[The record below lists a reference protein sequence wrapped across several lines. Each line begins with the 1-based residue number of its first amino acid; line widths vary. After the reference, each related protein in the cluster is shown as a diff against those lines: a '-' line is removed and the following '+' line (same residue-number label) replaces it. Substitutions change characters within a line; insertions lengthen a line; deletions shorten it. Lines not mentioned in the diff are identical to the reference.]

1 MKILNLFFFITLS
14 FITSFAI
21 ADNHSETSITEP
33 SEPVS
38 TGPADAIRSALIN
51 LNQLSKSLYT
61 PEKTK
66 EVVENQVVPLFDFDK
81 LAKEV
86 LLFTR
91 VSLSNEELK
100 YFTSRLQ
107 NSILTGMLTKFAQ
120 IRTTSFK
127 FMSAR
132 PSRGGSIIVQLGVF
146 GYASYPMYID
156 LVFHQNDE
164 QKWLIY
170 DVVLNRDSLINYY
183 RKMAI
188 VLLNR
193 YGTYGMLGR
202 I

>member
-1 MKILNLFFFITLS
+1 MKSLNLFFFITLS

-21 ADNHSETSITEP
+21 ADNHSETSITES

-51 LNQLSKSLYT
+51 LNQLSRSLYT

>member
-1 MKILNLFFFITLS
+1 MKSLNLFFFITLS

-21 ADNHSETSITEP
+21 ADNHSETSIIES
-33 SEPVS
+33 SETVS

-51 LNQLSKSLYT
+51 LNQLSRSLYT
-61 PEKTK
+61 PEKTR

>member
-1 MKILNLFFFITLS
+1 MKSLNLFFFITLS
-14 FITSFAI
+14 FITSFVI

-61 PEKTK
+61 PEKTI

>member
-1 MKILNLFFFITLS
+1 MKSLNLFFLITLF

-21 ADNHSETSITEP
+21 ADNHPESSITES

-61 PEKTK
+61 PQKTR

-132 PSRGGSIIVQLGVF
+132 PSRAGSIIVQLGVF

-193 YGTYGMLGR
+193 YGKYGMLGR

>member
-1 MKILNLFFFITLS
+1 MKSLNLFFFITLS

-21 ADNHSETSITEP
+21 ADNHSETSIIES
-33 SEPVS
+33 SETVS

-51 LNQLSKSLYT
+51 LNQLSRSLYT
-61 PEKTK
+61 PEKTR

-86 LLFTR
+86 LMFTR

-120 IRTTSFK
+120 IRTTNFK
-127 FMSAR
+127 FISAR
-132 PSRGGSIIVQLGVF
+132 PSRRGSIIVQLGVF

>member
-1 MKILNLFFFITLS
+1 MKSLNLFFFITLS

-21 ADNHSETSITEP
+21 ADNHSEASITES

>member
-1 MKILNLFFFITLS
+1 MKSLNLFFFITLS

-21 ADNHSETSITEP
+21 ADNHSETSITES

-61 PEKTK
+61 PEKTI

>member
-1 MKILNLFFFITLS
+1 MKSLNLFFFITLS

-21 ADNHSETSITEP
+21 ADNHSETSITES

-91 VSLSNEELK
+91 VSLSNEELR

>member
-1 MKILNLFFFITLS
+1 MKSLNLFFFITLS

-21 ADNHSETSITEP
+21 ADNHSETSITE
-33 SEPVS
+33 SSDPVS

>member
-1 MKILNLFFFITLS
+1 MKSLNLFFFITLS

-21 ADNHSETSITEP
+21 ADNHSETSIIES

-51 LNQLSKSLYT
+51 LNQLSRSLYT
-61 PEKTK
+61 PEKTR

>member
-1 MKILNLFFFITLS
+1 MKSLNLFFFITLS

-61 PEKTK
+61 PEKTI

-132 PSRGGSIIVQLGVF
+132 PSRAGSIIVQLGVF

-193 YGTYGMLGR
+193 YGKYGMLGR

>member
-1 MKILNLFFFITLS
+1 MKSLNLFFFITLS

-193 YGTYGMLGR
+193 YGTFGMLGR

>member
-1 MKILNLFFFITLS
+1 MKSLNLFFFITLS
-14 FITSFAI
+14 FIASFAI

-61 PEKTK
+61 PEKTR
-66 EVVENQVVPLFDFDK
+66 EVVENQVAPLFDFDK

>member
-1 MKILNLFFFITLS
+1 MKSLNLFFFITLS

-21 ADNHSETSITEP
+21 ADNHSETSITES

-146 GYASYPMYID
+146 GYASYPIYID

>member
-1 MKILNLFFFITLS
+1 MKSLNLFFFITLS

-21 ADNHSETSITEP
+21 AVNHSETSIIES
-33 SEPVS
+33 SETVS

-51 LNQLSKSLYT
+51 LNQLSRSLYT
-61 PEKTK
+61 PEKTR

-132 PSRGGSIIVQLGVF
+132 PSRSGSIIVQLGVF

>member
-1 MKILNLFFFITLS
+1 MKSLNLFFFITLS
-14 FITSFAI
+14 FITSFAF
-21 ADNHSETSITEP
+21 ADNHSEASITES

-38 TGPADAIRSALIN
+38 SGPADAIRSALIN

-91 VSLSNEELK
+91 VSLSDEELK

-120 IRTTSFK
+120 IRTTSFNLC
-127 FMSAR
+127 
-132 PSRGGSIIVQLGVF
+132 QLDLLGV
-146 GYASYPMYID
+146 A
-156 LVFHQNDE
+156 Q
-164 QKWLIY
+164 
-170 DVVLNRDSLINYY
+170 
-183 RKMAI
+183 
-188 VLLNR
+188 
-193 YGTYGMLGR
+193 
-202 I
+202 

>member
-1 MKILNLFFFITLS
+1 MKSLNLFFLITLF

-21 ADNHSETSITEP
+21 ADNHPESSITES

-61 PEKTK
+61 PQKTR

>member
-1 MKILNLFFFITLS
+1 MKSLNLFFFITLS

-21 ADNHSETSITEP
+21 ADNHSETSITES

-61 PEKTK
+61 PEKTI

-91 VSLSNEELK
+91 ASLSNEELK

>member
-1 MKILNLFFFITLS
+1 MKSLNLFFFITLS
-14 FITSFAI
+14 FIASFAI
-21 ADNHSETSITEP
+21 ADNHSETSITES

>member
-1 MKILNLFFFITLS
+1 MKSLNLFFFITLS

-21 ADNHSETSITEP
+21 ADNHSETSKTESP
-33 SEPVS
+33 EPVS

-132 PSRGGSIIVQLGVF
+132 PSRAGSIIVQLGVF

-193 YGTYGMLGR
+193 YGKYGMLGR

>member
-1 MKILNLFFFITLS
+1 MKSLNLFFFITLS

-81 LAKEV
+81 LSKEV

>member
-1 MKILNLFFFITLS
+1 MKSLNLFFFITLS

-21 ADNHSETSITEP
+21 ADNSETSITES

>member
-1 MKILNLFFFITLS
+1 MKSLNLFFFITLS
-14 FITSFAI
+14 FLTSFAI
-21 ADNHSETSITEP
+21 ADNHSETSITES

>member
-1 MKILNLFFFITLS
+1 MKSLNLFFFITLS

-21 ADNHSETSITEP
+21 ADNHSETSITES

-91 VSLSNEELK
+91 VPLSNEELK

>member
-1 MKILNLFFFITLS
+1 MKSLNLFFFITLS

-61 PEKTK
+61 PEKTI

>member
-1 MKILNLFFFITLS
+1 MKSLNLFFFITLS

-21 ADNHSETSITEP
+21 ADNHSETSITE
-33 SEPVS
+33 SSVPVS

>member
-1 MKILNLFFFITLS
+1 MKSLNLFFFITLS
-14 FITSFAI
+14 FIASFAI
-21 ADNHSETSITEP
+21 ADNHSETSITES

-61 PEKTK
+61 PEKTR

>member
-1 MKILNLFFFITLS
+1 MKSLNLFFFITLS

-21 ADNHSETSITEP
+21 ADNHSETSITES

-66 EVVENQVVPLFDFDK
+66 EVVDNQVVPLFDFDK
-81 LAKEV
+81 LAREV

>member
-1 MKILNLFFFITLS
+1 MKSLNLFFFITLS

-21 ADNHSETSITEP
+21 ADNHSETSITES

-38 TGPADAIRSALIN
+38 TGPADAIRLALIN

-156 LVFHQNDE
+156 LVFH
-164 QKWLIY
+164 
-170 DVVLNRDSLINYY
+170 
-183 RKMAI
+183 KMM
-188 VLLNR
+188 NKN
-193 YGTYGMLGR
+193 G
-202 I
+202 

>member
-1 MKILNLFFFITLS
+1 MKSLNLFFFITLS
-14 FITSFAI
+14 FIASFAI
-21 ADNHSETSITEP
+21 ADNHSETSITES

-132 PSRGGSIIVQLGVF
+132 PSRGGSIIVQLGVS

>member
-1 MKILNLFFFITLS
+1 MKSLNLFFFISLS

-21 ADNHSETSITEP
+21 ADNHSETSINES

>member
-1 MKILNLFFFITLS
+1 MKSLNLFFFITLS

-21 ADNHSETSITEP
+21 ADNHSETSITES

-61 PEKTK
+61 PEITK

>member
-1 MKILNLFFFITLS
+1 MKSLNLFFFITLS

-21 ADNHSETSITEP
+21 ADNHSETSITEL

-81 LAKEV
+81 LAKDV

>member
-1 MKILNLFFFITLS
+1 MKSLNLFFFITLS

-21 ADNHSETSITEP
+21 ADNHSETSIIES

-66 EVVENQVVPLFDFDK
+66 VVVENQVVPLFDFDK

-132 PSRGGSIIVQLGVF
+132 PSRSGSIIVQLGVF

>member
-1 MKILNLFFFITLS
+1 MKSLNLFFFITLS

-21 ADNHSETSITEP
+21 ADNHSETSITES

-61 PEKTK
+61 PEKTI

-193 YGTYGMLGR
+193 YGKYGMLGR